1 MDAQNFQLTRS
12 YCQKAEL
19 NEYSVHGVAVKDYLF
34 SDNPVGIRLDLVTQ
48 VVERKKKDDDELAWK
63 KGYYGPSAVWDQPL
77 SVDKWSAE
85 LRARRIRGQR
95 AEGDMPGAELT
106 FHERIL
112 RKEHSLGKQ
121 SKRYLERSETLK
133 ELKEQQ
139 AEDSSSSSSESGS
152 TSSSDATDVQDPSL
166 AAMAEGGWF
175 ESLCAACE

>member
-1 MDAQNFQLTRS
+1 M
-12 YCQKAEL
+12 
-19 NEYSVHGVAVKDYLF
+19 
-34 SDNPVGIRLDLVTQ
+34 
-48 VVERKKKDDDELAWK
+48 
-63 KGYYGPSAVWDQPL
+63 
-77 SVDKWSAE
+77 DKWSAE
-85 LRARRIRGQR
+85 LRARRIGGQR

-112 RKEHSLGKQ
+112 CKEHSLGKQ

-175 ESLCAACE
+175 ESLCAACD